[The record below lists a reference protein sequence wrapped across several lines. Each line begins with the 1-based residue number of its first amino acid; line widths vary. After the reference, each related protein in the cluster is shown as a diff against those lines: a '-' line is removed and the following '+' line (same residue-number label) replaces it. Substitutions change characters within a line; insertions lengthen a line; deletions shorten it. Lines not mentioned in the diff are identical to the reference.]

1 MTELPPVTG
10 AWRPGDDPGRRQFVT
25 FDEGLKLEAG
35 GRLEAVTVAYETWG
49 ELAPDASN
57 AVLVLHALSLD
68 SHAAGPAG
76 PGHGDVGWW
85 DGTVG
90 PGCAIDT
97 DRFFVVCPNVLG
109 GCQGTTGPSS
119 DAADGRP
126 YGSRFPVTTIRD
138 QVGAGGRAG
147 RCARHRPLVRGRG
160 RVDGRHARAR
170 VGRRP
175 PRPRRSARVV
185 ISVGAQATAEEIAL
199 CHVQMR
205 AIRADPKW
213 RGGDY
218 YDAEPGDGPH
228 EGLAIARGI
237 GHISY
242 RTELEL
248 AARFGRDHQ
257 PGEEPFV
264 GGRYAV
270 ESYIDYH
277 GDKLVRRFDA
287 NTYLVLSEAMNHHD
301 VGRDRGGIAAALAT
315 ITADVTIVGHVV
327 RLALPGA
334 APAGARRAHPHVV
347 GGRDRADHLRP
358 RRLPRRD
365 RTPRPHH
372 PPRPRLT
379 PPNISRL
386 AVHMRTRTFEM
397 LAQGGVAVETA
408 SRAWWRSAT
417 RSSVV
422 SMPTDRRTSA
432 GSTASGESTA
442 EAWVMRAGCS
452 MSDSTPPS
460 DSASVNSRVRGD
472 ELERGLLAARHEEAH
487 HAAEVAHLPPRDR
500 RGRGA
505 PGCPG

>member
-1 MTELPPVTG
+1 MPTPPAPVTG
-10 AWRPGDDPGRRQFVT
+10 AWRPGDEPGCRRFAT
-25 FDEGLKLEAG
+25 FDDGLKLEAG
-35 GRLEAVTVAYETWG
+35 GVLERVTVAYETWG
-49 ELAPDASN
+49 ELSADGSN

-85 DGTVG
+85 DGTIG

-119 DAADGRP
+119 DAPDGRP

-138 QVGAGGRAG
+138 QVALEVALADQLGIDRWYAVIGGSMG
-147 RCARHRPLVRGRG
+147 GM
-160 RVDGRHARAR
+160 RVLEWAVGEPERVARA
-170 VGRRP
+170 VI
-175 PRPRRSARVV
+175 

-205 AIRADPKW
+205 AIRADPRW

-218 YDAEPGDGPH
+218 YDAAPGDGPH

-270 ESYIDYH
+270 ESYIDYQ

-301 VGRDRGGIAAALAT
+301 VGRGRGGIAAALAT
-315 ITADVTIVGHVV
+315 VSADVTIAGMSSDRLYPV
-327 RLALPGA
+327 RLQQELGELIPTSSAVEIVQTITGHDGFLVETEPLGRVI
-334 APAGARRAHPHVV
+334 RRA
-347 GGRDRADHLRP
+347 
-358 RRLPRRD
+358 
-365 RTPRPHH
+365 
-372 PPRPRLT
+372 
-379 PPNISRL
+379 
-386 AVHMRTRTFEM
+386 
-397 LAQGGVAVETA
+397 
-408 SRAWWRSAT
+408 
-417 RSSVV
+417 
-422 SMPTDRRTSA
+422 
-432 GSTASGESTA
+432 
-442 EAWVMRAGCS
+442 
-452 MSDSTPPS
+452 
-460 DSASVNSRVRGD
+460 
-472 ELERGLLAARHEEAH
+472 LE
-487 HAAEVAHLPPRDR
+487 
-500 RGRGA
+500 
-505 PGCPG
+505 